1 MVVRLKI
8 YEDDNGVP
16 IGDLSTRGTSVLSGL
31 LDVSLAAGEGILGT
45 VYTRSN
51 APVEI
56 GHERFEKPW
65 GRTIYGSELEG
76 HIDFHHLQARPSLK
90 ASGVCLAGQRV
101 QCPAV
106 GQRPPADL
114 PTGCKSMFHFNGAE
128 GDARA

>member
-1 MVVRLKI
+1 MVVRFKP
-8 YEDDNGVP
+8 YKDDIGLL
-16 IGDLSTRGTSVLSGL
+16 IGDLSTRGDEEAVYTEQKVLFGL

-56 GHERFEKPW
+56 GHERFGKPW

-76 HIDFHHLQARPSLK
+76 HIDFHHLQARPSMK

-101 QCPAV
+101 QS
-106 GQRPPADL
+106 L
-114 PTGCKSMFHFNGAE
+114 L
-128 GDARA
+128 